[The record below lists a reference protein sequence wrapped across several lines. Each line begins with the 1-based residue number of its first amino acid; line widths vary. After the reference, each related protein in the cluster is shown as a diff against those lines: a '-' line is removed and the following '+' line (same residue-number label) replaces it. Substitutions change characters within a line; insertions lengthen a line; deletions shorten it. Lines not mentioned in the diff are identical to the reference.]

1 MTNPS
6 RRTVAILAADI
17 AGYSRLMQLAEDATL
32 AALQAHQRELIEPLV
47 GTHGGRVVKTTG
59 DGMLVE
65 FPTAAQALRCAI
77 ATQAGMASR
86 NSAVPIDLRIAYRI
100 GVHVGAV
107 ISDGDDIFGH
117 SVNVAARL
125 QALAEPGGI
134 RLSDAVCRQTR
145 TKVDVMIRDLGQR
158 RVKNFTAPLH
168 VYQVVMPEA
177 PAASYPTPV
186 SDRPSV
192 AVLPFDRLSKD
203 RRLEFLADG
212 LVEDLTA
219 LVARVSGFFV
229 IARASAFAYRGRTAD
244 IAAVARELGVR
255 YIVTG
260 TCRSN
265 RDRVRVTTELTDA
278 VTGEQLWSGRFDGPR
293 SDAFDI
299 HEDIARAIITE
310 LEPELTRAEIAAIRR
325 QRPDDPDAWDC
336 YRQAIGAMAFGGWN
350 TQTVESARASLRR
363 AVSID
368 PAFGLAHAY
377 YAVLSAMG
385 QLLGALPSDKPV
397 RADALAAAERAL
409 ALDDTNSEALGYVAC
424 ALSDLGYKRRADEV
438 VRRALRMDPSNAQA
452 RIVQGALQ
460 AEAGAFDDGI
470 ANLWLGMRLSPRDC
484 RLGFWGAILAY
495 FLLRAQRETE
505 ALHEA
510 QAANQ
515 RDDKFFLARVVE
527 ALAALHLGRADQ
539 ARSALGD
546 ALRIQ
551 PQLEKATITRLFGKR
566 PCQLIER
573 LWREVVDSRAL
584 VAA

>member
-1 MTNPS
+1 MTHSS

-32 AALQAHQRELIEPLV
+32 AALQAHQRELIAPLV
-47 GTHGGRVVKTTG
+47 ATHGGRIVKTTG
-59 DGMLVE
+59 DGILVE
-65 FPTAAQALRCAI
+65 FPTTAQALGCAM
-77 ATQAGMASR
+77 ATQAGMTSR
-86 NSAVPIDLRIAYRI
+86 NSAVPPDLRIAYRI
-100 GVHVGAV
+100 GVHCGAV

-117 SVNVAARL
+117 AVNVAARL
-125 QALAEPGGI
+125 QAIAEPGGI
-134 RLSDAVCRQTR
+134 RLSEAAYRQVR
-145 TKVDVMIRDLGQR
+145 SKIDVTIRDLGPRQM
-158 RVKNFTAPLH
+158 KNFTAPLH
-168 VYQVVMPEA
+168 VYQVVLPET

-219 LVARVSGFFV
+219 LVARVGGFFV

-244 IAAVARELGVR
+244 IGAVARELGVR

-265 RDRVRVTTELTDA
+265 RNQVRITTELTDA
-278 VTGEQLWSGRFDGPR
+278 ITGEQLWSGRFDGPR

-299 HEDIARAIITE
+299 HEDIARAIIAE

-325 QRPDDPDAWDC
+325 QRPDNPDAWDC

-350 TQTVESARASLRR
+350 TQTLESARADLRR
-363 AVSID
+363 AISID
-368 PAFGLAHAY
+368 PAFGLAYAY
-377 YAVLSAMG
+377 NALLSAMG
-385 QLLGALPSDKPV
+385 QLLGALPSGESQ
-397 RADALAAAERAL
+397 RAEAMAAIEQAL

-424 ALSDLGYKRRADEV
+424 ALSDLGDKRRAAEV
-438 VRRALRMDPSNAQA
+438 VGRALRMDPSNAQA

-460 AEAGAFDDGI
+460 AEAGAFDDGF
-470 ANLWLGMRLSPRDC
+470 ANLRLGMRLSPRDC
-484 RLGFWGAILAY
+484 RLGFWGTFLAF
-495 FLLRAQRETE
+495 FLLRAQREAE

-510 QAANQ
+510 QAASQ

-527 ALAALHLGRADQ
+527 AVAARHLGQADR
-539 ARSALGD
+539 ARSALCD

-551 PQLEKATITRLFGKR
+551 PQLDRTTITRLFGER
-566 PCQLIER
+566 AFQLIEP
-573 LWREVVDSRAL
+573 LWRDVTDARAR

>member
-32 AALQAHQRELIEPLV
+32 AALQAHQRELIAPLV
-47 GTHGGRVVKTTG
+47 ATHGGRIVKTTG

-65 FPTAAQALRCAI
+65 FPTGAQALGCAM
-77 ATQAGMASR
+77 ATQAGMAQR
-86 NSAVPIDLRIAYRI
+86 NSAVPVDLRIAYRI

-107 ISDGDDIFGH
+107 ISDGGDIFGH

-134 RLSDAVCRQTR
+134 RLSEVAYRQTR
-145 TKVDVMIRDLGQR
+145 NKVAVTVRDLGQR
-158 RVKNFTAPLH
+158 HVKNFTAPLH
-168 VYQVVMPEA
+168 VYQVVMPET

-219 LVARVSGFFV
+219 LVARVGGFFV
-229 IARASAFAYRGRTAD
+229 IARASAFAYRGGTAD
-244 IAAVARELGVR
+244 IGAVARELGVR

-278 VTGEQLWSGRFDGPR
+278 ITGEQLWSGRFDGPR

-299 HEDIARAIITE
+299 HEDIARAIIAE

-336 YRQAIGAMAFGGWN
+336 YRQAVGAMAFGGWN
-350 TQTVESARASLRR
+350 TQTLEIARANLRR
-363 AVSID
+363 AVTID

-377 YAVLSAMG
+377 YALLSAMG
-385 QLLGALPSDKPV
+385 QLLGALPGDEPH
-397 RADALAAAERAL
+397 RADALAAIERAL
-409 ALDDTNSEALGYVAC
+409 ELDDTNSEALGYVAC
-424 ALSDLGYKRRADEV
+424 ALSDLGHKRRAGDV
-438 VRRALRMDPSNAQA
+438 VGRALRMDPSNAQA

-460 AEAGAFDDGI
+460 ADAGAFDDGI
-470 ANLWLGMRLSPRDC
+470 ANLRLGMRLSPRDC
-484 RLGFWGAILAY
+484 RLGFWGAFLAY
-495 FLLRAQRETE
+495 FLLRAQRVTE

-510 QAANQ
+510 QAASQ
-515 RDDKFFLARVVE
+515 RDDKLFLARAVE

-539 ARSALGD
+539 ARSALCD
-546 ALRIQ
+546 ALRVQ
-551 PQLEKATITRLFGKR
+551 PQLGRATITRLFGER
-566 PCQLIER
+566 ACRLIEP
-573 LWREVVDSRAL
+573 LWRDVGRAQ
-584 VAA
+584 AAA